1 MNIKFP
7 ENPIEGATYTFNFKT
22 WQYTAGAWS
31 PVGTYQSITGATGP
45 AIWGQTGTAI
55 YYTSGNVGIGTSNP
69 SSKLHVD
76 GTSTFTDVSV
86 ISTNSSST
94 ALRITQAGLG
104 AALVVED
111 STNPD
116 ATPFVVDAS
125 GNVGIGTSSPESKL
139 HVDGDILLSGGIN
152 STGSIPLVTSDLTAK
167 GITAQALHRSPNSI
181 TAMFI
186 YDTSKDSDGGAWT
199 ERCQHTSWWNETI
212 YGKWLGAQDSERNA
226 RFHGATLGANLGD
239 PYASVSGYIVSSGTA
254 PTISAGW
261 LAFNPGVGFAWAS
274 KDFTTVAGRTYR
286 LTGTFRR
293 SASNAIIFAGTGGGA
308 GQHGSITLSAGGAFV
323 FYFTATGT
331 TSNVGVQSQSGTL
344 IEFQLGVLVEVIG
357 LTTASGDYFQ
367 LTSDG
372 KFYRLWKNWVG
383 LSEGVLASFTSVS
396 NVTQAN
402 TSISGF
408 ENSLFYGDNS
418 TTRIAYKFVSAPA
431 ILAGQSETYSF
442 YIQMDDGLAPT
453 TDDFDVIV
461 RGGGGIDG
469 IVITAVA
476 PPLYRVSRTRTYA
489 SGTSAVGATYGPR
502 KSTTNSARSFRVS
515 GHQVEFG
522 AVATSYEAKTTDNA
536 ITEVFRGNKRDFP
549 RLAAIVG
556 EASNLTIYDLTE
568 PGRPMWMRFNSV
580 PNSGYTGM
588 LLHNTNC
595 TGISA
600 INGNLVTCGNAS
612 WQSFL
617 TVLNFIRETG
627 RFYGSG
633 SGTGNVHGLWR
644 SNFANRNTA
653 GQYEQVSLA
662 SENIANNTCNA
673 VALTVLP
680 DAPVDPVSNLR
691 VPTIAVATSGGASVI
706 RHNGSVANHTTSGWN
721 NGANSVA
728 ASGNTFIFHSN
739 YNNSGG
745 VLFWN
750 NNTFTGQSRG
760 AARLGDNNGS
770 NGQES
775 RYIPTSVPRRNQ
787 SVARTTGGANSSLW
801 ISLVREG
808 NFAAHSVV
816 SNMFNTGWMTGD
828 IRRCFLSDVGAGSV
842 TGPELVTNGTPS
854 NTTGVTLTPGTT
866 YAYDWELTATTA
878 RIAFD
883 TGQINPAGRYRVVTT
898 NEFNLGTEYIQ
909 FGSTVYGQDAG
920 TIVLNSSYAGFY
932 TVTAPWRYVTLSLVS
947 TLPATWKTNVPSVRM
962 AVEERSYKAS
972 YAAIAGTL
980 TKTQLA
986 SGTSLVGYSG
996 WSAANYLQEPYS
1008 TDLDL
1013 GTGEWTASAWVNV
1026 PDSANLGGNLLRN
1039 DTIGTQTGSTRITA
1053 TGPTGISESVG
1064 QFGDGITQF
1073 FSYYSIP
1080 GLQAPVS
1087 GRRTT
1092 ISLWVKI
1099 VSDTSG
1105 TSGSV
1110 DFYHYAGPPTQLFT
1124 FSAASQG
1131 VGNWF
1136 QISRTGLNSG
1146 TDTQFRISVPA
1157 GMIIQVTRLLLQYGS
1172 TVGTFV
1178 DGGASQV
1185 ILRNSV
1191 ADRAGAS
1198 GTFYRLFID
1207 STGCLG
1213 AQAYDGT
1220 TTRTV
1225 TTTSA
1230 YNTGQWIKASM
1241 NYTTDGTLALIVN
1254 GREVATTRGTPLLS
1268 LSSRYNL
1275 LTYTEQFNNAIWEK
1289 SNTTVVT
1296 NAATAPNETT
1306 TAELLYPTTSGSNR
1320 RAIQYTTLSSGATYT
1335 GTIYVKAAGKSWVAF
1350 GPVRANSLADEVFFN
1365 VSTGVRGTVGAS
1377 ASASSITDVGNGWYR
1392 LSVTMSESATDAF
1405 FLDICD
1411 ADGSTSVT
1419 ASGTDGVLIWGAQLE
1434 TGSTA
1439 RTYQRVTTVA
1449 ETEVAPLTIGNSYA
1463 LDAPF
1468 PGSISLL
1475 KLGATVPTAEQEAFM
1490 YDQEK
1495 QLFRADAACVLP
1507 DSGAIVDMAYDD
1519 ATDRW
1524 VVVSASNESYWTG
1537 LVRNSVTAVPA
1548 GSFTRVAAGS
1558 GVDLAARSTTNPGVD
1573 VTIPAYGLREELVK
1587 RAEAAAR
1594 MSKELA
1600 IYDYVGGF
1608 TANITTGSTAI
1619 TSVANLTYPTS
1630 YIGGRISGSGIPTN
1644 TTITSVSG
1652 TTIYLS
1658 AAATLSATG
1667 VSISFLDFRLPVGM
1681 EARTVF
1687 SAGVQQREGST
1698 AAFTRLYDGFV
1709 ETIRFAVAPGS
1720 TALITIQA
1728 TRGTIQ

>member
-1 MNIKFP
+1 MNINFP
-7 ENPIEGATYTFNFKT
+7 ENPTEGATYTFNFKT

-55 YYTSGNVGIGTSNP
+55 YYTSGNVGVGTSN
-69 SSKLHVD
+69 
-76 GTSTFTDVSV
+76 
-86 ISTNSSST
+86 
-94 ALRITQAGLG
+94 
-104 AALVVED
+104 
-111 STNPD
+111 
-116 ATPFVVDAS
+116 
-125 GNVGIGTSSPESKL
+125 PESKL

-167 GITAQALHRSPNSI
+167 GITAQALHRSPNAI
-181 TAMFI
+181 TSMFI

-212 YGKWLGAQDSERNA
+212 YGRWLGPQANETVA
-226 RFHGATLGANLGD
+226 RQAFGTLGTELFPSNDFSSSTGLNLLSSATITDGVLTLAAVANSRVEATTAITLTAGEVYEVELVITATD
-239 PYASVSGYIVSSGTA
+239 GGTQNLVVQANNASVGFNQSLLELPVPTVGTHRVRSS
-254 PTISAGW
+254 
-261 LAFNPGVGFAWAS
+261 
-274 KDFTTVAGRTYR
+274 
-286 LTGTFRR
+286 LTGSYSGNNGFR
-293 SASNAIIFAGTGGGA
+293 IIKT
-308 GQHGSITLSAGGAFV
+308 S
-323 FYFTATGT
+323 ATGT
-331 TSNVGVQSQSGTL
+331 TTIDRISIRRLSGGITL
-344 IEFQLGVLVEVIG
+344 
-357 LTTASGDYFQ
+357 SGDYFQ
-367 LTSDG
+367 RTSDG
-372 KFYRLWKNWVG
+372 KFYSLN
-383 LSEGVLASFTSVS
+383 
-396 NVTQAN
+396 
-402 TSISGF
+402 SG
-408 ENSLFYGDNS
+408 
-418 TTRIAYKFVSAPA
+418 
-431 ILAGQSETYSF
+431 
-442 YIQMDDGLAPT
+442 
-453 TDDFDVIV
+453 
-461 RGGGGIDG
+461 
-469 IVITAVA
+469 
-476 PPLYRVSRTRTYA
+476 
-489 SGTSAVGATYGPR
+489 SG
-502 KSTTNSARSFRVS
+502 
-515 GHQVEFG
+515 
-522 AVATSYEAKTTDNA
+522 

-549 RLAAIVG
+549 RMAAIVG
-556 EASNLTIYDLTE
+556 EASSLTIYDLTE
-568 PGRPMWMRFNSV
+568 PGRPMWIRFNSV

-600 INGNLVTCGNAS
+600 INGSLVTCGNAA

-653 GQYEQVSLA
+653 AQYDLVTLIN
-662 SENIANNTCNA
+662 ENIANNVCNA

-787 SVARTTGGANSSLW
+787 SVARTTGGAYSSLW

-920 TIVLNSSYAGFY
+920 IIVLNSSYAGFY

-947 TLPATWKTNVPSVRM
+947 NLPATWKTNVPSVRM

-972 YAAIAGTL
+972 YAAITGTL

-1008 TDLDL
+1008 ADLDF
-1013 GTGEWTASAWVNV
+1013 GTGEWTASAWVNYVIGSVGNHITYSNELDNAAWTKLSGTTVV
-1026 PDSANLGGNLLRN
+1026 PNVDGTADKIVPSTTLGA
-1039 DTIGTQTGSTRITA
+1039 Q
-1053 TGPTGISESVG
+1053 GISQGGAPFGAGPVISCEVKADGYTKVAIGESQHTAAFASFDLSTGTKLFNPTNSRIEALANGWYRISCRIRDPLFPITTTGTFVIRVLDPAATAANNPATNQWSG
-1064 QFGDGITQF
+1064 NGTDGILVRNVMV
-1073 FSYYSIP
+1073 SN
-1080 GLQAPVS
+1080 QAGDP
-1087 GRRTT
+1087 TT
-1092 ISLWVKI
+1092 TPPNPFVATTASAFLPTVAI
-1099 VSDTSG
+1099 VDR
-1105 TSGSV
+1105 
-1110 DFYHYAGPPTQLFT
+1110 
-1124 FSAASQG
+1124 SAASG
-1131 VGNWF
+1131 P
-1136 QISRTGLNSG
+1136 T
-1146 TDTQFRISVPA
+1146 FR
-1157 GMIIQVTRLLLQYGS
+1157 L
-1172 TVGTFV
+1172 
-1178 DGGASQV
+1178 V
-1185 ILRNSV
+1185 INVYAQLV
-1191 ADRAGAS
+1191 AIV
-1198 GTFYRLFID
+1198 F
-1207 STGCLG
+1207 
-1213 AQAYDGT
+1213 DGT

-1225 TTTSA
+1225 TTSAA
-1230 YNTGQWIKASM
+1230 YNTAQWLKARV
-1241 NYTTDGTLALIVN
+1241 NYTTDGTLALWVN
-1254 GREVATTRGTPLLS
+1254 GREVATTRGTPLLT
-1268 LSSRYNL
+1268 LNSRYNL
-1275 LTYTEQFNNAIWEK
+1275 LTYTEQFDNAIWEK

-1296 NAATAPNETT
+1296 NAAIAPNETT

-1320 RAIQYTTLSSGATYT
+1320 RVIRYTTTILSSGATYT

-1377 ASASSITDVGNGWYR
+1377 ALASSITDVGNGWYR

-1439 RTYQRVTTVA
+1439 TAYQRVTTVA

-1463 LDAPF
+1463 LDSPF
-1468 PGSISLL
+1468 SGSIALL

-1524 VVVSASNESYWTG
+1524 VAVSANNESYWTG

-1558 GVDLAARSTTNPGVD
+1558 GVELAARSTTNPGVD

-1608 TANITTGSTAI
+1608 TANTTTGSTAI

-1630 YIGGRISGSGIPTN
+1630 YIGARISGSGIPTN

-1720 TALITIQA
+1720 TALITMQA